1 MTPGPVIH
9 RPFKEAE
16 PHLLAARKCCLRR
29 ACASA
34 RAAEESRVPASAVAG
49 FFHCLLLSDGG
60 MTTDTVPKTLI
71 HVTLTQLFCDD
82 KEEAGEKE
90 GPAHSVHAGCSSGA
104 TSCDL
109 QYERS

>member
-1 MTPGPVIH
+1 
-9 RPFKEAE
+9 
-16 PHLLAARKCCLRR
+16 
-29 ACASA
+29 
-34 RAAEESRVPASAVAG
+34 
-49 FFHCLLLSDGG
+49 